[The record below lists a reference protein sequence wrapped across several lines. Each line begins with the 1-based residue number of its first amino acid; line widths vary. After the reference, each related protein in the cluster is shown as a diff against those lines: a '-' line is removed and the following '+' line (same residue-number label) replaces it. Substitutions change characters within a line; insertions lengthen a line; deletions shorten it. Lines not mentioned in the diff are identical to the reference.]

1 MAYFLSSASNSTDF
15 DPLGTESAG
24 RSCSSV
30 PSAGSNGKVQHDRFR
45 SISTSSLSSVG
56 SYFLPSLRRR
66 AESSSTPPRS
76 TSSINFNKIRSQLDR
91 SNASVSNSRRTSF
104 ASSAVTGSRARS
116 ESVSTVEPN
125 DVRLNGLVEHELDTV
140 EKDEGNFSE
149 ALCEAD
155 EQEDDDEDTTL
166 RLALETPIVDDASSS
181 VHSQPSPPFR
191 RWVSR
196 LRRKRQRFLPVVS
209 PRKERWTLD
218 DFDSRPPSPLKP
230 FHSHKKSGSQASS
243 IRFVTAIRSAT
254 ATLASASIATVSRR
268 TGKWRRGQQRSSVI
282 SSDRE
287 VRPSMDST
295 RSVIDEAAKQ
305 RSRKRREKLEEL
317 IRTEE
322 SYVAD
327 VKALSDVGSW
337 PTHAL
342 ETNQLTERSYRR
354 TSRFSETSRPQPASP
369 DHPRRRALLKY
380 CTCTMISWVNCIVLC
395 RLLNT
400 IRA

>member
-1 MAYFLSSASNSTDF
+1 MFVLRQTHPHLLNTERAATMAYFLSSASNSADL
-15 DPLGTESAG
+15 DPLGTDSAG

-30 PSAGSNGKVQHDRFR
+30 PSAGSNGTVQHDRFR

-91 SNASVSNSRRTSF
+91 SNASASNSRRTSF

-125 DVRLNGLVEHELDTV
+125 DVRLHGLVENELDTV

-166 RLALETPIVDDASSS
+166 RLALETPIVDDANSS

-230 FHSHKKSGSQASS
+230 FHCHKKSESQASS

-268 TGKWRRGQQRSSVI
+268 TGRWRRGQQRSSVI

-287 VRPSMDST
+287 VRPSIDSA

-327 VKALSDVGSW
+327 VKALSDVSSVVCM
-337 PTHAL
+337 PL
-342 ETNQLTERSYRR
+342 ELTS
-354 TSRFSETSRPQPASP
+354 
-369 DHPRRRALLKY
+369 
-380 CTCTMISWVNCIVLC
+380 
-395 RLLNT
+395 
-400 IRA
+400 